1 MSKIECKKS
10 QESALRLFTRCRN
23 NLIKSIK
30 LEECFDL
37 VQRKFDDLTQKYT
50 NVQLKHEEYI
60 LSIEEE
66 TDFNQ
71 HECDMWM
78 DAVDETF
85 SETERI
91 AHDYLTR
98 KGSIKKEKDQ
108 QISEVNC
115 QGEESKKYS
124 NLR

>member
-1 MSKIECKKS
+1 MSRTEWKKS

-30 LEECFDL
+30 IEDRFDL
-37 VQRKFDDLTQKYT
+37 VQRKFDELTQKYT

-60 LSIEEE
+60 LGIEEE

-71 HECDMWM
+71 DECDRWI

-85 SETERI
+85 S
-91 AHDYLTR
+91 
-98 KGSIKKEKDQ
+98 
-108 QISEVNC
+108 
-115 QGEESKKYS
+115 
-124 NLR
+124 